1 MTTRLEVGNQILC
14 LLQHPQAW
22 ARFSKSSDIA
32 MEIASKE
39 WGITLTK
46 LEIEKVITVLGN
58 FIDRESE
65 QKSQFVIQVTGPAP
79 AAGGGTTGT
88 GGPRTNVVP
97 PPPPK
102 GPTAEE
108 QFVSL
113 LHPTTWQ
120 YSLSLPMYQVSGLQ
134 AILDSSFNRN
144 R

>member
-14 LLQHPQAW
+14 LLQGPRAW

-32 MEIASKE
+32 MEIASKK

-65 QKSQFVIQVTGPAP
+65 QKSQFVIQVTGTAP
-79 AAGGGTTGT
+79 GASGGTTGT
-88 GGPRTNVVP
+88 GGPKTNVVP

-108 QFVSL
+108 QFISL
-113 LHPTTWQ
+113 LHPKWQ
-120 YSLSLPMYQVSGLQ
+120 YSLSLPMHQVSGLQ